1 MGIGLDLEGRRKDGT
16 QFPVE
21 IGLSAIETAAGKLAV
36 AFVSDITQRRRLEQG
51 AQAHAQE
58 VQALAASLLTA
69 QEEERRRVSREL
81 HDQICQQ
88 LASLAIDIGGLAA
101 EAPAKFVQEPA

>member
-1 MGIGLDLEGRRKDGT
+1 MSRGLE
-16 QFPVE
+16 
-21 IGLSAIETAAGKLAV
+21 AA
-36 AFVSDITQRRRLEQG
+36 
-51 AQAHAQE
+51 AQAYAKE

-88 LASLAIDIGGLAA
+88 LASLAIDMGGLAA
-101 EAPAKFVQEPA
+101 DPLLCEDLQKRLKSLQARVVKASDDTRHLRTRCIPQFSMISV